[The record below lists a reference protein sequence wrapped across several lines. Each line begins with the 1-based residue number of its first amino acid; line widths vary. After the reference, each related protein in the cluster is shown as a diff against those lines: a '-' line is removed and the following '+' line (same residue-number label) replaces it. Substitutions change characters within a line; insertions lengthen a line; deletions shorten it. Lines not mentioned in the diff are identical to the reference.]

1 MKKGMRA
8 QQKLKSRQMCA
19 AKKGKRTQQKL
30 KERADACGK
39 KRKADAAEAERAGRR
54 VRQRNITGHL
64 IKESGHSGSQKCGLL
79 Y

>member
-39 KRKADAAEAERAGRR
+39 E
-54 VRQRNITGHL
+54 T
-64 IKESGHSGSQKCGLL
+64 
-79 Y
+79 